1 MKRKKDDKKI
11 CSIFVIK
18 EQRNKGIATAL
29 LEKSFDYLKTNKPLI
44 SISENK
50 IQQFSSII
58 KKYNW
63 KQEQVL
69 EKGYYNKTSREIVFN
84 GKIL

>member
-1 MKRKKDDKKI
+1 
-11 CSIFVIK
+11 
-18 EQRNKGIATAL
+18 
-29 LEKSFDYLKTNKPLI
+29 LKTNKPLI